1 LLKNNVI
8 ARIGLLFLLLLVG
21 PLCFAQGMQDST
33 FLIKSVQ
40 ISADRIFRKE
50 KAGMKETQVDTL
62 VLLQKVNLSLSELLS
77 ENTPIFIKSHGR
89 GALASA
95 SFRGTAASH
104 TQVNW
109 NGININSPMAGMVDF
124 SLIPVYIIDDMNLK
138 HGTASIAD
146 QSGGLGGSIS
156 ISNLVNWN
164 SKFGAQYL
172 QGFGS
177 YSTFDEF
184 LQVGGGNKTIQLKTR
199 LYHNFSQND
208 YTFINRGIGNIN
220 PETSVITNP
229 LDTNDNADFAKYGL
243 LQEIYYR
250 LNAKN
255 VLSAKYWGQWADR
268 TIPRA
273 TSYEGPDNSNLNNQ
287 IDNDHKAVVDWKHYG
302 DNAKVT
308 LRSGYSQKQL
318 DYTLKNFVP
327 GFGLVPAIY
336 SESKQHS
343 SLNSAAYSYSFS
355 EKLSVESSLSFNFHD
370 VASRDSV
377 KKTGYEQRRKEL
389 SGFIAVR
396 KNFANRV
403 NLNLMLRQ
411 DWVDGAFVP
420 LVPFLGFDFRVFK
433 LVDFLVKGNIARN
446 YHQPSLNDLYWQPGG
461 NPELL
466 PEAGISVELG
476 VEYQKSINRHLLK
489 SEITAYRSDI
499 DNWIIW
505 IPSYKGYWE
514 PRNIRRVLAR
524 GVESNVSLQGKLNRI
539 SYRIAGNY
547 AFTRSINYGDPLVWG
562 DESYGKQLVYVPLHS
577 GNVLLNLS
585 YKGYSITYQHN
596 SYSERFT
603 TSSNDVSKRDWLYP
617 YFMNDLILGKELQVK
632 GVKLL
637 AEFKVYNLFN
647 ETYHSILY
655 RPMPGRNFMLLL
667 KINI

>member
-1 LLKNNVI
+1 MI
-8 ARIGLLFLLLLVG
+8 ARIGLLFSFLLVG
-21 PLCFAQGMQDST
+21 PLCFSQGMQDST

-40 ISADRIFRKE
+40 ISAERIFRKE

-62 VLLQKVNLSLSELLS
+62 VLLQKVNLSLSEVLS
-77 ENTPIFIKSHGR
+77 ENTPVFIKSYGR

-156 ISNLVNWN
+156 ISNKVDWN
-164 SKFGAQYL
+164 SKFDAQYL
-172 QGFGS
+172 QGLGS

-184 LQVGGGNKTIQLKTR
+184 LQIGGGHKTVQLKTR

-220 PETSVITNP
+220 PETGIITNP
-229 LDTNDNADFAKYGL
+229 LDTNDKADFRKYGL

-250 LNAKN
+250 PSSKD
-255 VLSAKYWGQWADR
+255 VISAKYWGQWADR

-287 IDNDHKAVVDWKHYG
+287 IDNDHKVVADWNHYF
-302 DNAKVT
+302 DNAKFT

-377 KKTGYEQRRKEL
+377 KKTGYEQQRKEL
-389 SGFIAVR
+389 SGFFAVR
-396 KNFANRV
+396 KNFADRL

-411 DWVDGAFVP
+411 DWIDGAFVP
-420 LVPFLGFDFRVFK
+420 LVPFFGFDYRVFK
-433 LVDFLVKGNIARN
+433 QVDFLVKGNIARN

-461 NPELL
+461 NPDLL
-466 PEAGISVELG
+466 PEEGISFELG
-476 VEYQKSINRHLLK
+476 LEYQKSINNHLFK

-524 GVESNVSLQGKLNRI
+524 GVEGNISLQGKLYELN
-539 SYRIAGNY
+539 YRVAGNY
-547 AFTRSINYGDPLVWG
+547 AYTNSTNYGDPLVWG

-577 GNVLLNLS
+577 GNVLLNVS

-603 TSSNDVSKRDWLYP
+603 TSSNDVTRRDWLYP
-617 YFMNDLILGKELQVK
+617 YFMNDLIFGKELQVK
-632 GVKLL
+632 RVRLS
-637 AEFKVYNLFN
+637 AEFKIYNLFN

-655 RPMPGRNFMLLL
+655 RPMPGRNYMFLL